1 MGNATFVA
9 TSAAASK
16 SCTKDSDCMGP
27 DTANGV
33 SAATTTD
40 KAKRCCL
47 YYLYSKAPTGTA
59 LEIQTGTD

>member
-1 MGNATFVA
+1 MGNTTFVA

-16 SCTKDSDCMGP
+16 SCTKDIDCMGA

-33 SAATTTD
+33 AAATTATD

-47 YYLYSKAPTGTA
+47 YYLYSRAPTGTA
-59 LEIQTGTD
+59 LE